1 MWFAQF
7 DSPASTENEDSAR
20 DILFQTLRDMT
31 RETNR
36 TQFRSRSSAQNLL
49 VAQLELDL
57 AKFDVAKPLLDY
69 WYEDHLNRTE

>member
-20 DILFQTLRDMT
+20 DILFQKLRDMT

-36 TQFRSRSSAQNLL
+36 TRFRSRSSAQNPL
-49 VAQLELDL
+49 VARQKLDH
-57 AKFDVAKPLLDY
+57 AKSDVVKPILDY
-69 WYEDHLNRTE
+69 SCEDHLNRTE

>member
-20 DILFQTLRDMT
+20 DIPFQMLRDMT

-36 TQFRSRSSAQNLL
+36 TRFRCQSSAQIPL

-57 AKFDVAKPLLDY
+57 AKSDVVKPLLDY
-69 WYEDHLNRTE
+69 SCEDHLNLTE